1 MHSGN
6 AFGGL
11 DSAFW
16 SRHPLV
22 GMVHLGAL
30 PGSVRASAPI
40 ETVLERAIADARA
53 LVDGGVDALM
63 IENFFDAP
71 FSKGPVP
78 PITVAA
84 LTRAV
89 LAVREAAPGIPVGV
103 NCLRNDG
110 LSALSIAHA
119 AGAKFIRVNVYVGAA
134 VTDQGIV
141 EGLARDVQLLRRH
154 LGADVAVWA
163 DVFVKHASQLGDGSQ
178 TLADAAKDAVA
189 RGLADAVVVSGA
201 ATGSATSA
209 DVVREAADAVPGTP
223 VLVGSGFSTD
233 NASQLIAA
241 GAAGAIVGSSLKTGG
256 RIDAPVDVERVRA
269 LVAAVRG

>member
-1 MHSGN
+1 MTSPTPY
-6 AFGGL
+6 GGL
-11 DSAFW
+11 DAEFW
-16 SRHPLV
+16 SRRPLV

-30 PGSVRASAPI
+30 PGSVRAREPL
-40 ETVLERAIADARA
+40 ETILERAVADARS

-63 IENFFDAP
+63 VENFFDAP
-71 FSKGPVP
+71 FSKGMVP
-78 PITVAA
+78 PITVAS

-89 LAVREAAPGIPVGV
+89 LVVREAAGEVPVGV

-110 LSALSIAHA
+110 VSALSIAHA
-119 AGAKFIRVNVYVGAA
+119 TGARFVRVNVYVGAA

-141 EGLARDVQLLRRH
+141 EGLAREVQLARRH

-163 DVFVKHASQLGDGSQ
+163 DVFVKHASQIGDGTQ

-201 ATGSATSA
+201 ATGAATPLGL
-209 DVVREAADAVPGTP
+209 VREAKDAVPGTP
-223 VLVGSGFSTD
+223 VLVGSGFSAETALD
-233 NASQLIAA
+233 LLAA
-241 GAAGAIVGSSLKTGG
+241 GATGAIVGSSLKQGG
-256 RIDAPVDVERVRA
+256 RIDAPVDVERVRR

>member
-1 MHSGN
+1 MHSVN
-6 AFGGL
+6 PYGGL
-11 DSAFW
+11 DAAFW

-30 PGSVRASAPI
+30 PGSVRASAPLADVI
-40 ETVLERAIADARA
+40 ERAVADAHA
-53 LVDGGVDALM
+53 LAGGGVDALM

-71 FSKGPVP
+71 FAKGPVP
-78 PITVAA
+78 PITIAA

-89 LAVREAAPGIPVGV
+89 LAVREAAPGIPLGV

-119 AGAKFIRVNVYVGAA
+119 TGAQFIRVNVYVGAA

-201 ATGSATSA
+201 ATGAATA
-209 DVVREAADAVPGTP
+209 PEVVQEAARAVPGTP
-223 VLVGSGFSTD
+223 VLVGSGFSSS
-233 NASQLIAA
+233 NAPELVAA

-256 RIDAPVDVERVRA
+256 RIDAPVDIERVRS
-269 LVAAVRG
+269 LVSAVRG

>member
-1 MHSGN
+1 MHSAN

-11 DSAFW
+11 DAAFW
-16 SRHPLV
+16 SRRPLV

-30 PGSVRASAPI
+30 PGSVRASG
-40 ETVLERAIADARA
+40 TLGDVLERAVADARA

-89 LAVREAAPGIPVGV
+89 LAVRAATPGIPVGV

-119 AGAKFIRVNVYVGAA
+119 AGAQFIRVNVYVGAA

-154 LGADVAVWA
+154 LGANVAVWA

-201 ATGSATSA
+201 ATGSATSE

-223 VLVGSGFSTD
+223 VLVGSGYSSG
-233 NASQLIAA
+233 NASELMAA